1 MDNCLAEKGSLIP
14 FMVHARYNEINKFR
28 RKKGVCI
35 MNISEIMAETG
46 SIIVGR
52 DAHSRIIVRS
62 KQDGSI
68 CWYNSLE
75 RAASRDARIRDLHL
89 DAAVR

>member
-1 MDNCLAEKGSLIP
+1 
-14 FMVHARYNEINKFR
+14 
-28 RKKGVCI
+28 

-68 CWYNSLE
+68 CW
-75 RAASRDARIRDLHL
+75 
-89 DAAVR
+89 

>member
-1 MDNCLAEKGSLIP
+1 
-14 FMVHARYNEINKFR
+14 
-28 RKKGVCI
+28 

-75 RAASRDARIRDLHL
+75 LAANRDARIRDLHL
-89 DAAVR
+89 EIGRAHVRTPVTH